1 MHENIVKKNTISTCD
16 INYKKVCMSYENK
29 TFKKNENKTFL
40 NKSINVVTLLL
51 FIMYVCNFS
60 LCNAGVRHNVSGHH
74 SITSINFNSILCTS
88 LSSTCDAATG
98 SNS

>member
-1 MHENIVKKNTISTCD
+1 MHENIVKKNTISTYD
-16 INYKKVCMSYENK
+16 INYKKYVCLMK
-29 TFKKNENKTFL
+29 IKHLKKMKIKLFL

-60 LCNAGVRHNVSGHH
+60 LCNAGARHNVSGHH